1 MSDEGKEAPALGFDP
16 VLARKYRKETLA
28 RPSQWSSGVRV
39 QSAEEYDRYADLLA
53 RELLATCTPEQLA
66 VTAAQHMML
75 LDAVSDSNDEL
86 RKTNFALQQLNDAL
100 QALSDET
107 AAQLKLEA
115 ETSNFLVKNT
125 ARIAKL
131 ALDSSKHTATQQR
144 KANYE
149 KTLGKFQRAKEPAIK
164 RAQEIANEHWN
175 AERASGRRITRVT
188 RMAEKVFNQ
197 LKKEGYYEVLP
208 STEQG
213 LKKWINPVTPDEARR
228 RGPDSIQDRREVN
241 D

>member
-1 MSDEGKEAPALGFDP
+1 MEVTSEAEYHALTKQ
-16 VLARKYRKETLA
+16 LAM
-28 RPSQWSSGVRV
+28 
-39 QSAEEYDRYADLLA
+39 DLLKNH
-53 RELLATCTPEQLA
+53 TPEQLA

-75 LDAVSDSNDEL
+75 SDALGDSNDAL
-86 RKTNFALQQLNDAL
+86 RKSNAALQELNSAL
-100 QALSDET
+100 QALSKET

-115 ETSNFLVKNT
+115 ETADFLAKNS

-131 ALDSSKHTATQQR
+131 VLDSSKHIATQQK

-149 KTLGKFQRAKEPAIK
+149 QTLGKFQRAKDPAIK
-164 RAQEIANEHWN
+164 RAQEIASEHWD

-188 RMAEKVFNQ
+188 RMAAKVFNQ